1 MKKHAIPALTVLT
14 CCVASTVHAQSA
26 TLQANQL
33 EGWLARYEAAWE
45 SKDPDAAASLFTA
58 DARYHETP
66 FADPFEGREGIGEY
80 WADVTAA
87 QREIDFESEVVAI
100 EGNVGV
106 ARWHVT
112 FLAGPDDERV
122 ELDGVFVLE
131 FDGALCSELR
141 EWWHMGPDAG

>member
-1 MKKHAIPALTVLT
+1 MKMRAVLGLAVLT
-14 CCVASTVHAQSA
+14 YGVASMAHAQPA
-26 TLQANQL
+26 TLEANQL

-45 SKDPDAAASLFTA
+45 SKDADAAASLFTA
-58 DARYHETP
+58 DARYYETP

-80 WADVTAA
+80 WSGVTAA
-87 QREIDFESEVVAI
+87 QRDIDFQSEVVAI
-100 EGNVGV
+100 DGNIGV
-106 ARWHVT
+106 ARWHAT